1 MKRISIF
8 IVALVVTASA
18 FAQGV
23 VRTGLYMEN
32 GAMVYSDPKSSVTV
46 SVTVKSEKFTPG
58 QFARYAQKL
67 LGVRASLAEREQT
80 TILSAEIYTTPPQTA
95 PVKQIS
101 EPTVE
106 VVLPAY
112 RVDNR
117 AQSVEQQAAAAAE
130 HIFSLRRSRK
140 ELITGDAGENVFGAG
155 LAAALADMDA
165 QEQQCLTMFYGT
177 TTTSIEEY
185 RYTVTPTAADKNY
198 IVARY
203 RDGVGVVPTSDLS
216 GDPIMV
222 RFTPAKVD
230 TSSLPIVGPKDKAN
244 KAEVIVPAECGV
256 DLLCGTVTLDS
267 AQMIIYQYGERV
279 TVVLPVVATK

>member
-1 MKRISIF
+1 MKRIYIF
-8 IVALVVTASA
+8 IAALVVTASA

-80 TILSAEIYTTPPQTA
+80 SIISSEIYTTPPQTA
-95 PVKQIS
+95 PVNQAS
-101 EPTVE
+101 EPIVE
-106 VVLPAY
+106 VELPAY
-112 RVDNR
+112 KVDNR
-117 AQSVEQQAAAAAE
+117 VQSVEQQAAAAADM
-130 HIFSLRRSRK
+130 IFSLRRSRK

-155 LAAALADMDA
+155 LAAALAEIEA

-177 TTTSIEEY
+177 TTSSTVEY
-185 RYTVTPTAADKNY
+185 RYTITPTAADTNY

-222 RFTPAKVD
+222 RFTPAEVD
-230 TSSLPIVGPKDKAN
+230 TSALPIAGEKDKV
-244 KAEVIVPAECGV
+244 KAQVIVPAECGV
-256 DLLCGTVTLDS
+256 DMLCGTVTLTS
-267 AQMIIYQYGERV
+267 AQMTVYQYGKRV
-279 TVVLPVVATK
+279 TIALPVTK

>member
-8 IVALVVTASA
+8 IAALFIATSA

-23 VRTGLYMEN
+23 VRAGLYMEN
-32 GAMVYSDPKSSVTV
+32 GALVYSDPKSSVTV

-67 LGVRASLAEREQT
+67 LGVRATLAEREQT
-80 TILSAEIYTTPPQTA
+80 TILSAQIYTAPPQTA
-95 PVKQIS
+95 PVNQAT
-101 EPTVE
+101 EPAAE

-112 RVDNR
+112 KTDNR

-130 HIFSLRRSRK
+130 MIFSLRRSRK

-155 LAAALADMDA
+155 LAAALAQMEA

-177 TTTSIEEY
+177 TTSSTVEY
-185 RYTVTPTAADKNY
+185 RYTITPTAADMNY

-222 RFTPAKVD
+222 RFTPADVD
-230 TSSLPIVGPKDKAN
+230 TSALPLPGPKDKL
-244 KAEVIVPAECGV
+244 KAEVIVPAECDV
-256 DLLCGTVTLDS
+256 DILCGTQTLAS
-267 AQMIIYQYGERV
+267 SKMAVYQYGKRV
-279 TVVLPVVATK
+279 TVVLPVATK